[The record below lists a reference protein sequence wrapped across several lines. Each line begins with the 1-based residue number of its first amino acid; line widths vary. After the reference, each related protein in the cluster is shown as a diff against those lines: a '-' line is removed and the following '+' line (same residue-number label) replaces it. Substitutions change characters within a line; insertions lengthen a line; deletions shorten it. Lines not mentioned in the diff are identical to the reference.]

1 MKIKNKT
8 LNIIEGI
15 GLILIL
21 SSFFIQLL
29 ENDSANFKQ
38 EMRYYR
44 LNTKMDHLWT
54 IVSKDYSEKH
64 PQDDITFSIDFK
76 SYLDNWKIY
85 SEEKKEIEKF
95 EKEIEFYACI
105 RNIAFI
111 LGSIMLIIP
120 KFIDEKNLTHKHIK
134 QE

>member
-1 MKIKNKT
+1 VLGAAFRKKQDMKIKKKT

-21 SSFFIQLL
+21 GSFFIQLL

-44 LNTKMDHLWT
+44 LNSKMDYLWT

-85 SEEKKEIEKF
+85 SEEKKEVEKF
-95 EKEIEFYACI
+95 KKKLNFMPVLEI
-105 RNIAFI
+105 
-111 LGSIMLIIP
+111 
-120 KFIDEKNLTHKHIK
+120 
-134 QE
+134 